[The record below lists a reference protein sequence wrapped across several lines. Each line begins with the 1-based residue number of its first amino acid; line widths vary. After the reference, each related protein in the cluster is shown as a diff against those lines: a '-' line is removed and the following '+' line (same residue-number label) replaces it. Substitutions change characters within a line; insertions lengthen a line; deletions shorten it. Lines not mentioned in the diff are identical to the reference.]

1 MTHIEERRNIHF
13 SFFRYHPFN
22 VSCGNLNIFKIGE
35 NRHNY
40 RLFSKSDICQ
50 YCKMFRRTKHKTV
63 YRKENPPTQK
73 FLHILALVFTF
84 SEIV

>member
-13 SFFRYHPFN
+13 SFFRYHPF
-22 VSCGNLNIFKIGE
+22 KIGE

-40 RLFSKSDICQ
+40 CLFSKSDICQ